1 MSDIDF
7 FYFIF
12 SNWSEYLLY
21 ATVTTVLCYM
31 TVRKLAVGVIDPIH
45 FYFTFTFGT
54 SYAIVLML
62 WNYNYIPDHLFYMI
76 ILNWIVLASF
86 MHLAYRT
93 PKFRLLGTTD
103 KVFNTCKK
111 NSSIIFYL
119 LLIIYISL
127 TVIYI
132 KSISFDAFVQS
143 RFEANRGL
151 GAIVRIL
158 DVVRLMLTGY
168 LSVMA
173 VKSRGL
179 KRASIALIAIII
191 SIIASFVSG
200 AKLSLLEHLL
210 VAIIAIYIFTGRKPR
225 LTIKSAVVFLIISVS
240 LVAYVLFLISY
251 NSAAI
256 GYTKSNYMDAPV
268 VVEMLFMRI
277 FANGD
282 AYYFSLPN
290 AVIDMLQ
297 VKNAFLQLFGYIVGN
312 GIMQNMLGYDYSAN
326 DVGRMIW
333 KVWYPGDDVA
343 RGPTS
348 HFDLAG
354 YVYFGFVGGLFM
366 TAFFGWILGRV
377 CKAKNIRL
385 RSDIFYS
392 SFIASFY
399 CRALAIML
407 SPPIG
412 LAYMFDSIV
421 FLIALMILSSFISI
435 LLGRGVRYKVEVR

>member
-7 FYFIF
+7 FHFIF
-12 SNWSEYLLY
+12 SNWGEYLLY
-21 ATVTTVLCYM
+21 AIVTTFLCYL
-31 TVRKLAVGVIDPIH
+31 TVRKLAVGIIDPIH

-54 SYAIVLML
+54 SYAIVFIL
-62 WNYNYIPDHLFYMI
+62 WLYNYIPDHLFFMI
-76 ILNWIVLASF
+76 ALNWVVLSLF

-93 PKFRLLGTTD
+93 SRFTMIGLTNRI
-103 KVFNTCKK
+103 FNTCSK
-111 NSSIIFYL
+111 NSLVIFYIL
-119 LLIIYISL
+119 LFIYISL
-127 TVIYI
+127 TTIYI
-132 KSISFDAFVQS
+132 KSVSFEAFVQS

-151 GAIVRIL
+151 GAIVRVL

-168 LSVMA
+168 LAIMA
-173 VKSRGL
+173 VRSKGA
-179 KRASIALIAIII
+179 KRLSLSFLAIVI
-191 SIIASFVSG
+191 SVIASFVSG

-210 VAIIAIYIFTGRKPR
+210 VALIAIYISTGWKPR
-225 LTIKSAVVFLIISVS
+225 FNLKTIFLFLLISTP
-240 LVAYVLFLISY
+240 LVGYVLFLISY

-290 AVIDMLQ
+290 SVVDGLQ
-297 VKNAFLQLFGYIVGN
+297 VKSSLLQLFGYIAGN
-312 GIMQNMLGYDYSAN
+312 GAMQSVFGYDYSAN

-333 KVWYPGDDVA
+333 KVWYPWDDIA

-354 YVYFGFVGGLFM
+354 YVYFGIIGGLFM
-366 TAFFGWILGRV
+366 TALFGWILGRV
-377 CKAKNIRL
+377 CRAKNMRV
-385 RSDIFYS
+385 RKDIFYA
-392 SFIASFY
+392 SFMAAFY
-399 CRALAIML
+399 CRALVIML

-412 LAYMFDSIV
+412 LAYIFDSIV
-421 FLIALMILSSFISI
+421 FLIALMFISSLI
-435 LLGRGVRYKVEVR
+435 SIVFRKRPVSTQMVI